1 MQPLIRTALKP
12 ERPSTLLPHLL
23 AVFKPFNLEALKA
36 GHEGKAMAAD
46 PQRYTS
52 DGDVAA
58 SSLSLS
64 PGRPPEAKVRDPKAV
79 VHMQRPLMSPK
90 SGDLWGKLAKTARS
104 LQGPT
109 KDRRVVLSRRFAHFF
124 CSPLSSVLTPSGAVG
139 PWPGDFKRV
148 FTTRI

>member
-12 ERPSTLLPHLL
+12 ERPSTLLPRLL

-46 PQRYTS
+46 PQRYIS

-64 PGRPPEAKVRDPKAV
+64 LRRPPEAKVRDPKAV

-109 KDRRVVLSRRFAHFF
+109 KVRRVVLSRRFAYFF
-124 CSPLSSVLTPSGAVG
+124 LFTPLERFDPLGRRRTLAGR
-139 PWPGDFKRV
+139 FQ
-148 FTTRI
+148 TRFYD